1 MVTFLAVQQRTP
13 DAGQLIT
20 PESMMRLRIVLHS
33 PGTPHRLRPYVRI
46 IFDDNFRST
55 SAAGLYECEQL
66 QQFTSFY

>member
-33 PGTPHRLRPYVRI
+33 SGTPHPLRLYVRI
-46 IFDDNFRST
+46 IFDDNFGSI
-55 SAAGLYECEQL
+55 SAAGLHEYE
-66 QQFTSFY
+66 